1 LRRLLF
7 AAAAVLVICAAVV
20 AGDKLSKQAKEKI
33 AEIKTQLNQR
43 VSKEPLNFNELCWL
57 EAMRLEKREGE
68 EVDPLKSLYALR
80 HGLHRGIAKLNPYWR
95 PEEEQEKV
103 FEYIHKEY
111 DVSDIITQAPDR
123 PAPQIAFGRGPS
135 LTGATTRKEVAPAG
149 GGISFN
155 GDEGVGTGFDYERL
169 QELIDRILAED
180 EGDEREIRY
189 MAGKLICNITK
200 SDAKKLES
208 LLSQL
213 REDASY
219 SVNMEIKFIVT
230 TADYLRKLGGGKGGG
245 TIYLSAEAEKQLF
258 DDVKQKKGAEMVA
271 SSEAIASD
279 GQVVHIREGQ
289 QVSMLMDY
297 DINTVGIPTLQPV
310 VKLIN
315 EGLICQFRP
324 VVIQGGRSVSVDVL
338 ASLSLIRKDV
348 RKSDFMG
355 GDLMLPA
362 MDMSVLRTTVRVPG
376 GTSVLVGGVASDSG
390 KDAKEN
396 HNYVIFLKPT
406 VEKKQK

>member
-1 LRRLLF
+1 MRRLLF

-33 AEIKTQLNQR
+33 AIVQKDLQQR
-43 VSKEPLNFNELCWL
+43 VSRKSLNFNELCWL
-57 EAMRLEKREGE
+57 EAMRLEKKEGE
-68 EVDPLKSLYALR
+68 EIDPLKSLYTLR
-80 HGLHRGIAKLNPYWR
+80 YGLRKGIARLNPYWR
-95 PEEEQEKV
+95 PDEEREEV

-135 LTGATTRKEVAPAG
+135 LTGATTRKKVVSGG
-149 GGISFN
+149 GGIVF
-155 GDEGVGTGFDYERL
+155 GDDEEGTGFDFEHL

-180 EGDEREIRY
+180 EGCEREIRY
-189 MAGKLICNITK
+189 MKGKLICRITK
-200 SDAKKLES
+200 NDAKRIEN

-213 REDASY
+213 RQGASY

-230 TADYLRKLGGGKGGG
+230 TADYLRKLGGGKSG
-245 TIYLSAEAEKQLF
+245 TIYLSAEAEKQLL
-258 DDVKQKKGAEMVA
+258 DDIKQKKGAEMVA

-279 GQVVHIREGQ
+279 GQIVHIREGQ

-297 DINTVGIPTLQPV
+297 DINTVGIPSLQPV

-324 VVIQGGRSVSVDVL
+324 VVIQSGRSVSVDIL
-338 ASLSLIRKDV
+338 ASLSAIRKDV
-348 RKSDFMG
+348 RKIDFMG

-362 MDMSVLRTTVRVPG
+362 VDMSLLRTTVRVQG
-376 GTSVLVGGVASDSG
+376 GSSVLVGGAASDSG
-390 KDAKEN
+390 KEAKGN
-396 HNYVIFLKPT
+396 RDYVIFLKPT